1 MPNIGVPELLI
12 VLVIVLVIFGAGR
25 LTDIMGALGKGVAE
39 FRKGSEM
46 GRESAKTEAPKTEAL
61 KTEAPKTEASN
72 ETPKSA

>member
-12 VLVIVLVIFGAGR
+12 VLVIVLVIFGASR

-39 FRKGSEM
+39 FRKGTASAEEPNKE
-46 GRESAKTEAPKTEAL
+46 ESKT
-61 KTEAPKTEASN
+61 